1 MKQINLFFIL
11 FWIKRNWQVIVI
23 TLLLLIVLF
32 QCQPQP
38 TLTANYKD
46 NATKFQQK
54 ARTEVVQSNDII
66 KNYKILIKKK
76 DAEILKLKKDS
87 IKNSKSVNAKLSDLR
102 RYKNTD
108 IAKYYIDRYNQPQ
121 AIKSTSTNEVTIKD
135 TLSRF
140 IISDLIKYDGIKYDY
155 KILTKEYSIVNS
167 KFELAN
173 NTIDTLKVNIN
184 NISSAYESSINENKL
199 AIKEVEKQLRKEK
212 RNKTLYKITT
222 VAAIIGGGYLLVK

>member
-1 MKQINLFFIL
+1 MKQINLY
-11 FWIKRNWQVIVI
+11 WIKENWQIIAI
-23 TLLLLIVLF
+23 TLLLLVVLF
-32 QCQPQP
+32 QCNNSQPS
-38 TLTANYKD
+38 LADAHKD
-46 NATKFQQK
+46 NATQFQQK

-66 KNYKILIKKK
+66 KDYKILIKKK

-87 IKNSKSVNAKLSDLR
+87 IKNSKSVNSKLSDLR
-102 RYKNTD
+102 RYNNSD

-121 AIKSTSTNEVTIKD
+121 AIKSVSTNEVTIKD

-140 IISDLIKYDGIKYDY
+140 IISDLIKYDGVKYDY

-173 NTIDTLKVNIN
+173 NTIDALKVNIN

-212 RNKTLYKITT
+212 RKKTLYKITT
-222 VAAIIGGGYLLVK
+222 VAAIIGGGYLLTK